1 MKPCPVLDTGNLYN
15 LLAPGEKN
23 LSTIELT
30 DTHAHLDMKEFAGD
44 RDEVITRA
52 LATGVTKIITVGTD
66 ITSSQQA
73 IALAEKYKQV
83 YAAVGVH
90 PHDAGRVEG
99 SYLTRLAELAKQS
112 KVVAIGETGL
122 DFYRNYSPKEAQF
135 NILHGQLE
143 LAAELNLPIIIHAR
157 QAAREM
163 IETLSDWVK
172 RHKDTS
178 GRPRGVIHCFSD
190 DAQTARKYLNLG
202 FYISFAGYVSY
213 PQSRAPAVA
222 KTIPIDRILV
232 ETDCP
237 FLTPQ
242 KHRGKRNEP
251 SYVVLTAGIV
261 AGALGMPLEK
271 FAEQTAENAQRLFKL

>member
-1 MKPCPVLDTGNLYN
+1 
-15 LLAPGEKN
+15 
-23 LSTIELT
+23 
-30 DTHAHLDMKEFAGD
+30 MKEFDSD
-44 RDEVITRA
+44 RDEVIARA
-52 LATGVTKIITVGTD
+52 VAAGVTKIITVGTD
-66 ITSSQQA
+66 IASSQQA
-73 IALAEKYKQV
+73 ITLAEKYPQL

-90 PHDAGRVEG
+90 PHDAGRVKD
-99 SYLTRLAELAKQS
+99 SYLTQLKELAKHP

-135 NILHGQLE
+135 SVLRGQLE

-163 IETLSDWVK
+163 VETLSNWVK
-172 RHKDTS
+172 CHKETS
-178 GRPRGVIHCFSD
+178 DRPRGVIHCFSE
-190 DAQTARKYLNLG
+190 DAQTAQKYLDLG
-202 FYISFAGYVSY
+202 FYISFAGSVSY

-242 KHRGKRNEP
+242 KYRGKRNEP
-251 SYVVLTAGIV
+251 SYVTLTAGVV
-261 AGALGMPLEK
+261 AGAVGMPLEQ
-271 FAEQTAENAQRLFKL
+271 FAERTTENAQRLFKL

>member
-1 MKPCPVLDTGNLYN
+1 LNIPK
-15 LLAPGEKN
+15 
-23 LSTIELT
+23 LSII

-44 RDEVITRA
+44 RDEVINRA

-66 ITSSQQA
+66 IVSSQQA
-73 IALAEKYKQV
+73 IALTEKYKQV

-90 PHDAGRVEG
+90 PHDAGRVES
-99 SYLTRLAELAKQS
+99 SYLARLAELAKAPR
-112 KVVAIGETGL
+112 VVAIGETGL

-135 NILHGQLE
+135 IILRRQLE

-172 RHKDTS
+172 KYKDTS
-178 GRPRGVIHCFSD
+178 GKPRGVIHCFSENE
-190 DAQTARKYLNLG
+190 QIARKYLNLG

-213 PQSRAPAVA
+213 PQSRAPAIA
-222 KTIPIDRILV
+222 KTIPIDRVLV

-251 SYVVLTAGIV
+251 SYVALTAETLARAV
-261 AGALGMPLEK
+261 GMPLEQ
-271 FAEQTAENAQRLFKL
+271 FAEQTTENAQRLFKL

>member
-1 MKPCPVLDTGNLYN
+1 M
-15 LLAPGEKN
+15 
-23 LSTIELT
+23 TIRLV
-30 DTHAHLDMKEFAGD
+30 DTHTHLYMKEFAGD
-44 RDEVITRA
+44 RDEVIARA
-52 LATGVTKIITVGTD
+52 LAAGVTRIITVGTD
-66 ITSSQQA
+66 IAPSQQA
-73 IALAEKYKQV
+73 VALAEKYPQV
-83 YAAVGVH
+83 YAAVGIH
-90 PHDAGRVEG
+90 PHDAGRAES
-99 SYLTRLAELAKQS
+99 SYLTRLAELSRQP

-135 NILHGQLE
+135 NVLRGQLE

-178 GRPRGVIHCFSD
+178 GRPRGVIHCFSE
-190 DAQTARKYLNLG
+190 DAQTAQKYLDLG
-202 FYISFAGYVSY
+202 FYISFAGSVSY
-213 PQSRAPAVA
+213 PQSRAPTVA
-222 KTIPIDRILV
+222 KTIPIDRIMV

-251 SYVVLTAGIV
+251 SYVALTAETLAKI
-261 AGALGMPLEK
+261 LDIPLEK
-271 FAEQTAENAQRLFKL
+271 FAEQTTENAQRLFKI